1 MKATKISIVITRNLG
16 NYENVRLEAGYDVE
30 EGENLTDCFVK
41 GKTELLTAFNAM
53 FRNSHRNLVQA
64 WNTTPE
70 QKPEEVKKTAGNSAV
85 TLKTL
90 ELSSPEF
97 DNVCMAIHQG
107 RIDVPGLEKYFVLGD
122 GVLDYLNKHF

>member
-16 NYENVRLEAGYDVE
+16 NYENVKMEAEYELSEND
-30 EGENLTDCFVK
+30 NLTDSFVK
-41 GKTELLTAFNAM
+41 GKADLLEAFNKM

-70 QKPEEVKKTAGNSAV
+70 QKPEEVKKAGNHTV

-107 RIDVPGLEKYFVLGD
+107 RIDVPGLEKYFVLGE
-122 GVLDYLNKHF
+122 GVKEYFDKYF